1 MRRRGGVAL
10 MACLVGL
17 LVPAASSQAV
27 TVGAP
32 LDQPVN
38 LNINCQVFSEFF
50 AIPSC
55 TLWGNDSAGA
65 WTSQTPKGNWTI
77 VRARVRTGP
86 STGPMVFTVIRA
98 LRSQAGAGP
107 LICCS
112 SPVEGPVFTPPPNSI
127 VTVPLNLP
135 VVNTVQTIDGEPIEV
150 VDYLGIGMLDL
161 TSSLPVHEA
170 TSQADP
176 AASAGLTYFIPAMRE
191 GQEAFEPG
199 SVFGY
204 MPLINADYDP
214 ADTTDTPPNAEKVTG
229 PNTPIAN
236 AFRLLPGVK
245 ILPGGRARLGANVP
259 GPGVLRAASPGGG
272 AASSSALPRSTAKG
286 KGQKPAL
293 LLSAKKKVK
302 AAGKAYITVKLS
314 RVGKR
319 IRKREGELEVP
330 VKISFA
336 PKGGISASQRRTIS
350 FP

>member
-1 MRRRGGVAL
+1 MRRRGGVAFA
-10 MACLVGL
+10 ACLAAL

-38 LNINCQVFSEFF
+38 LNVNCQVFSEFF

-112 SPVEGPVFTPPPNSI
+112 SPVESPVFTPPPNSI
-127 VTVPLNLP
+127 VTVPVDLP
-135 VVNTVQTIDGEPIEV
+135 VVNTVQVVDGESIEV
-150 VDYLGIGMLDL
+150 VDYLGISMLDL
-161 TSSLPVHEA
+161 NSSLPVHQA
-170 TSQADP
+170 TSEADP
-176 AASAGLTYFIPAMRE
+176 AASAGLTYFIPAMRA
-191 GQEAFEPG
+191 GQETFEPG

-204 MPLINADYDP
+204 MPLVNADYDP
-214 ADTTDTPPNAEKVTG
+214 AETTDTPPNAEKVTG
-229 PNTPIAN
+229 PNIPIAN

-259 GPGVLRAASPGGG
+259 GPGVLRASSPGGG
-272 AASSSALPRSTAKG
+272 AGASAAPARRPAKG
-286 KGQKPAL
+286 KGGKPAL
-293 LLSAKKKVK
+293 LVPAKRKVK
-302 AAGKAYITVKLS
+302 AAGKTYITVKLS
-314 RVGKR
+314 RIGKR
-319 IRKREGELEVP
+319 LRKQKGELDVP
-330 VKISFA
+330 VRVSFA
-336 PKGGISASQRRTIS
+336 PKGGSPVSQRRTIS